1 MEKRNSDPL
10 ILVGKKVVMG
20 PLIREFY
27 ENGKLVERTVTR
39 VAALDADHWKGWQDY
54 WNNSGLGKA
63 YLKTA
68 FDSRIGRNLMV
79 QYSYTND
86 DLNRKHVYRRYFKF
100 KPRLKKKKIIGS
112 V

>member
-1 MEKRNSDPL
+1 VEKRNKGPL
-10 ILVGKKVVMG
+10 ILVGKKVTMG

-39 VAALDADHWKGWQDY
+39 VAALDADHWKGWQNFDR
-54 WNNSGLGKA
+54 NLGKA
-63 YLKTA
+63 YLKTS

-86 DLNRKHVYRRYFKF
+86 DLNRKHVYRRYFNF
-100 KPRLKKKKIIGS
+100 RPRLKKKKIRGS